1 MIVVYY
7 DGACG
12 PNNPGGHGGSG
23 IYITQ
28 NERLLYQESYY
39 IGQGPHLSNNVSEYV
54 AVIRALSY
62 LLDQKL
68 NHENITLYG
77 DSNLTVLQLSD
88 KWKCKK
94 GLYKQYF
101 LMAKDLKKHF
111 TDISF
116 VWIPREQ
123 NCIAD
128 ELSKKA
134 IFTHKNKTVDLC
146 GPGLLHRETT
156 SQVQIEMGL

>member
-68 NHENITLYG
+68 NRENITIYG
-77 DSNLTVLQLSD
+77 DSNL
-88 KWKCKK
+88 
-94 GLYKQYF
+94 
-101 LMAKDLKKHF
+101 

-134 IFTHKNKTVDLC
+134 IFTHKNKTVDLY